1 MAGRTLHPTVII
13 RFRHYLSRVVAA
25 VDAAVDATL
34 DAAAAVRENWGC
46 LRKFA
51 EISAKTAPGC
61 KTVVWFRFVAWSRS
75 FAPPMQ
81 SPRKRG
87 ESERINDCIENRFDE
102 GPQVDK

>member
-1 MAGRTLHPTVII
+1 MAGRILHPTVII
-13 RFRHYLSRVVAA
+13 RFRRYLSRVVAA
-25 VDAAVDATL
+25 AAVDATL
-34 DAAAAVRENWGC
+34 DAAAAVRENGGC

-87 ESERINDCIENRFDE
+87 AAERINDCIENRFDV

>member
-87 ESERINDCIENRFDE
+87 GGHLKGSMIASRTDLMRDL
-102 GPQVDK
+102 

>member
-13 RFRHYLSRVVAA
+13 RFRRYLSRVVAA
-25 VDAAVDATL
+25 V

-51 EISAKTAPGC
+51 EISPKTAPGC